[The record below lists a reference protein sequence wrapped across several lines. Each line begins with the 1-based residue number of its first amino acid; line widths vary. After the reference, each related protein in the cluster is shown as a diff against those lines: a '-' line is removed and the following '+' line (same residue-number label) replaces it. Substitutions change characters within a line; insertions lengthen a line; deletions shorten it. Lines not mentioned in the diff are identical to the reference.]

1 MRKVLLSLLALMT
14 AVAANAFSLRF
25 VNSDLNKNEIISSA
39 VDNPDV
45 LGDGK
50 VSVTFDVTN
59 KTINITMDNA
69 TLKSTN
75 AQNVFEVEG
84 DSDYKKCYLNLI
96 GENHIIGASNS
107 STPIRIQNTALSIQA
122 EDPVNTSLYLEGNTV
137 IVNLTAS
144 TAETSL
150 VFGPI
155 TETAF
160 DLYVTTH
167 STNQPVFLGNGT
179 KGSQI
184 GFGLCNLYLTA
195 SSANQVTMDLSFLL
209 ILGSIQ
215 EEGVSIGN
223 NNTFVKDGNPYAGNL
238 TILYPLPVRVNNT
251 WMYPNEAEDF
261 KPEGLKKGKISY
273 DKYSRTLTLDNVELD
288 NNLMLGASN
297 MTVYLKGNN
306 TLTNPDTKTNMLTIY
321 GNGTIKGDTD
331 ANLTIYC
338 KSTAKG
344 IYAINGLT
352 IEDFNS
358 LEIYAATIAL
368 AGNTASGLDD
378 NKLRITTTP
387 MQLIGSEAVIK
398 DFYDISISSTELEWS
413 AEAEYDKSKK
423 VLMDPADDENIIKSI
438 SLRYPVLL
446 SFCDVDV
453 TERNKENIVIP
464 NTSGQAKY
472 DATRKVLFLS
482 DFNSQ
487 LVEPNN
493 GIYATDD
500 ITIKLYGNNAIAT
513 SAEVIYSE
521 GNITI
526 EGDGKLIAQS
536 KYGDGIRIPDEKIL
550 TINRRADVTV
560 EAASSAI
567 KCDVLLD
574 CNGGMDPEAEPVG
587 TTAALVIDN
596 ASLTAK
602 TATADE
608 YNGAIVGFNLPTL
621 TEAEL
626 VEPEGAE
633 FAFKCN
639 GIAPLAGVV
648 KNNTYTTTAVITA
661 SGAPSA
667 IVNTKTN
674 TNKVQKTIVN
684 GQMYIVVGENIY
696 NALGSQVK

>member
-25 VNSDLNKNEIISSA
+25 VSFELNKNVIISSA

-50 VSVTFDVTN
+50 ISVTFDATQKV
-59 KTINITMDNA
+59 INITMDNA
-69 TLKSTN
+69 TLMSTIEQN
-75 AQNVFEVEG
+75 AFEAVG
-84 DSDYKKCYLNLI
+84 DGDYTICYLNLI
-96 GENHIIGASNS
+96 GENYITCKSEGYSPLRIENIGL
-107 STPIRIQNTALSIQA
+107 TIQA
-122 EDPVNTSLYLEGNTV
+122 EDPMNASLHISGDDVIVKLTANTIATSLLFGS
-137 IVNLTAS
+137 L
-144 TAETSL
+144 AE
-150 VFGPI
+150 
-155 TETAF
+155 EAF
-160 DLYVTTH
+160 DLYIHTSAT
-167 STNQPVFLGNGT
+167 SQPVFLGVGSKNTTVWFGT
-179 KGSQI
+179 
-184 GFGLCNLYLTA
+184 CNLHLAATH
-195 SSANQVTMDLSFLL
+195 ANQVTMGLSALFVA
-209 ILGSIQ
+209 GKIQ

-223 NNTFVKDGNPYAGNL
+223 NNTFVKDGNPYAGKL
-238 TILYPLPVRVNNT
+238 TILFPLPIQVNGV
-251 WMYPNEAEDF
+251 WMYPNEADDF

-297 MTVYLKGNN
+297 MTLYLKGNN

-352 IEDFNS
+352 IDDFNS

-413 AEAEYDKSKK
+413 AEAEYDKSKR
-423 VLMDPADDENIIKSI
+423 VLMDPADDDNIIKSI

-453 TERNKENIVIP
+453 TVRNKENIVIP

-472 DATRKVLFLS
+472 DETRKVLFLS

-550 TINRRADVTV
+550 TIYRRADVTV

-674 TNKVQKTIVN
+674 TQKVQKTIVN
-684 GQMYIVVGENIY
+684 GQMYIVVGENMY